1 MTTTS
6 TSWHYIYAITLTA
19 ILGIVSVS
27 AGEPSDNEWSL
38 ILTGNH
44 ISSITQGEYEKGINV
59 EQPSNYFA
67 SVVDDK
73 GQVWDG
79 MPLWRLVSRVND
91 AGSQDYSVTVTGSGG
106 ESVTLPGS
114 DIAGND
120 NFILANAKNGK
131 PLMLSDPS
139 YPLVLAGKGLP
150 ADEMVSGVSS
160 LALSPVH

>member
-1 MTTTS
+1 ML
-6 TSWHYIYAITLTA
+6 YEVIT

-27 AGEPSDNEWSL
+27 AGEPSDNEWNL

-79 MPLWRLVSRVND
+79 IVITSYSIHYTKLYDIEIVLGLKQDTTQMP
-91 AGSQDYSVTVTGSGG
+91 A
-106 ESVTLPGS
+106 
-114 DIAGND
+114 
-120 NFILANAKNGK
+120 
-131 PLMLSDPS
+131 
-139 YPLVLAGKGLP
+139 
-150 ADEMVSGVSS
+150 
-160 LALSPVH
+160 